1 MKALCELEASPRLR
15 TFLQEAASVQE
26 AITAYKSSVLQ
37 NLATIISRKQEANRI
52 DDEKDDELFSL
63 ILPDP
68 SPEPVAQLPAKKRA
82 MADTDDLRVRIPKRS
97 KVPALASLHLVPDGG
112 ALTGRLQRRVC

>member
-68 SPEPVAQLPAKKRA
+68 SP
-82 MADTDDLRVRIPKRS
+82 
-97 KVPALASLHLVPDGG
+97 
-112 ALTGRLQRRVC
+112 